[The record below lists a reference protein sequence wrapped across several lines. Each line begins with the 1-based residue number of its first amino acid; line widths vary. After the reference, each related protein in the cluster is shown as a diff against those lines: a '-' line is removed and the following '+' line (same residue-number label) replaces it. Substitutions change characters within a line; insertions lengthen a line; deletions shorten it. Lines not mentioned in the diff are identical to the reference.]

1 MAQQWDIPMRW
12 SCAAIICC
20 WTGYLSPVKAAE
32 TVEPQAIVVSPNPVQ
47 LMGRRW
53 HQRILVSA
61 QWPDST
67 AADITG
73 KARFTSSDPGVVRVE
88 AGGVLKP
95 VGDGTAEVVVHWKEH
110 QVSVPVSVQ
119 GTQAPTPVDFATEVI
134 GALSRGGCNQGACH
148 GSPQGKNGFR
158 LSLRGFEPALD
169 FLSLT
174 RDSFSRRI
182 NPLEPEKSLA
192 LQKATGVVA
201 HQGGVQ
207 LRADEEAYL
216 QIRAWIAELGSRP
229 PAAPDLSRQLQRL
242 EILPGRQ
249 RLHASGPTQQ
259 LVVRAHYSD
268 GMLRDVTDLAV
279 FTTPSEPDV
288 TVSRGG
294 LIEFH
299 TTAEAAVLVRYLD
312 QIQTVRMTYIRQDP
326 EFEFTAPPESNYVD
340 RHVFAKQRELQLRP
354 ATKATDAVFLRRVYL
369 DLVGAIPGPT
379 VAREFLES
387 QDPQKRTKLIDRL
400 LDSDAYSQ
408 FWALKWADVMRGNR
422 EAISERGVHNFH
434 RFLVRNFAADRSFDA
449 VAREIVTSVGN
460 TINMPAANFYRI
472 SRTPNE
478 AAESFS
484 QLFLGVRIQCAKCHN
499 HPFESI
505 TQGDYYG
512 LAAHFARV
520 QLKGRR
526 FGRDDEIVYLQT
538 AGEVKMPGVEENMV
552 PQAFGIQTTDLESVK
567 DRRIGLADWL
577 TAPNNHFFARSTVN
591 RIWFHLMGQG
601 IVEPVDDF
609 RDSNPPS
616 SHELLDSLANKF
628 IEYGFRF
635 KPIIRDILNST
646 TYQLSPRSIPEQSPQ
661 AANAA
666 RYFTGPIVRM
676 LSAEQIIDAISAAT
690 GIPESF
696 PGYPQGTRAVAI
708 AEGKI
713 EHKFLQ
719 AFTRPS
725 RDVACDCA
733 REEEPSLNQVV
744 HLLNNA
750 SILAKVDS
758 AQNRTSRWLAK
769 KLDVDAII
777 VEIYLATVTRKP
789 TDAEQQLARRYVEES
804 EVVLDGLQDLQHAL
818 INSNEFLLRH

>member
-1 MAQQWDIPMRW
+1 MRC
-12 SCAAIICC
+12 SFALMTCFLIC
-20 WTGYLSPVKAAE
+20 GVSSVFSEEAGP
-32 TVEPQAIVVSPNPVQ
+32 PQAIVVSPNQVQ
-47 LMGRRW
+47 LMSSRW
-53 HQRILVSA
+53 HQRLLVSA
-61 QWPDST
+61 QWADKTT
-67 AADITG
+67 ADVTAT
-73 KARFTSSDPGVVRVE
+73 AHFTSSDPGIVRVE
-88 AGGVLKP
+88 AGGVLLP
-95 VGDGTAEVVVHWKEH
+95 VSDGTAEVVVQWKEH
-110 QVSVPVSVQ
+110 QTRVGVSVT
-119 GTQAPTPVDFATEVI
+119 GTQVHAPVDFATEVI

-169 FLSLT
+169 FRFLT

-207 LRADEEAYL
+207 LRADEEAYQ
-216 QIRAWIAELGSRP
+216 QIRTWISELGSRP
-229 PAAPDLSRQLQRL
+229 PDGPDMSRQLQIL
-242 EILPGRQ
+242 EVLPGRQ
-249 RLHASGPTQQ
+249 RLHASGPKQQ

-268 GMLRDVTDLAV
+268 GMVRDVTDLAV
-279 FTTPSEPDV
+279 FTTPSEPEV

-294 LIEFH
+294 LVEFH
-299 TTAEAAVLVRYLD
+299 ATGEAAVLVRYLD

-326 EFEFTAPPESNYVD
+326 DFEFVAPPESNYVD

-354 ATKATDAVFLRRVYL
+354 AQKATDAVFLRRVYL
-369 DLVGAIPGPT
+369 DLVGAIPGP
-379 VAREFLES
+379 VAARAFLES
-387 QDPQKRTKLIDRL
+387 RDPQKRSKLIDQL
-400 LDSDAYSQ
+400 LESDAYSQ

-434 RFLVRNFAADRSFDA
+434 RFLVRNFAADRSFDV

-460 TINMPAANFYRI
+460 TINAPAANFYRI

-526 FGRDDEIVYLQT
+526 FGRDDEIVFLQPT
-538 AGEVKMPGVEENMV
+538 GEIKMPGVEEDMA
-552 PQAFGIQTTDLESVK
+552 PAAFGTQTVELKSAD

-577 TAPNNHFFARSTVN
+577 TDPSNRFFARSTVN

-616 SHELLDSLANKF
+616 SHELLDGLSEKF

-646 TYQLSPRSIPEQSPQ
+646 TYQLSPRSVPEQSPR
-661 AANAA
+661 AANPA

-690 GIPESF
+690 GVPEVF
-696 PGYPQGTRAVAI
+696 PGYPQGTRAVSI

-750 SILAKVDS
+750 SILAKIDS
-758 AQNRTSRWLAK
+758 AQNRTARWLDQ
-769 KLDVDAII
+769 KLDVDAVII
-777 VEIYLATVTRKP
+777 EIYLATVTRKP
-789 TDAEQQLARRYVEES
+789 TAAEQQLARRYVDES
-804 EVVLDGLQDLQHAL
+804 KVVADGLQDLQHAL